1 MKLRSLGLGW
11 LAGGGYSGWGGGG
24 VSGAGGEH
32 GGCLIFG
39 W

>member
-11 LAGGGYSGWGGGG
+11 LAAWGDSESGAGG

-32 GGCLIFG
+32 GGWG
-39 W
+39 V